1 MAPCV
6 TCPVVL
12 GNVAMLLQDLLHAA
26 ECDGCQVAWIL
37 QLEKPLQVAS
47 CLTSSR
53 EKWYKGWGDAQQVRS
68 FISKRNNQNPVP
80 EAHVVGGVLLL
91 FMF

>member
-47 CLTSSR
+47 CLTSS
-53 EKWYKGWGDAQQVRS
+53 KIDALAV
-68 FISKRNNQNPVP
+68 FGIEPIPK
-80 EAHVVGGVLLL
+80 
-91 FMF
+91 